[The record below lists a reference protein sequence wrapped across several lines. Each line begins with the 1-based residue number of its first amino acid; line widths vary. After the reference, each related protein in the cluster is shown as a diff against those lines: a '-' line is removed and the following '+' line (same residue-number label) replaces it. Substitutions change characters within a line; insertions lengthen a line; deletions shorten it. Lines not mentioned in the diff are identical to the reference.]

1 MNVKELTEVI
11 INNESFKVK
20 PLNINSFSVEFSEID
35 KTITLFVNHRKMAV
49 LHEKTI
55 DKYDELLTA
64 VNKLIHSWRV
74 Q

>member
-1 MNVKELTEVI
+1 MNTKELTEVI

-35 KTITLFVNHRKMAV
+35 MTITLFVNHRKTAV
-49 LHEKTI
+49 LYDKTI
-55 DKYDELLTA
+55 NKYDEILTA
-64 VNKLIHSWRV
+64 VNKIINGWRN

>member
-35 KTITLFVNHRKMAV
+35 KTITLFVNHRKTAV
-49 LHEKTI
+49 LYDKNV

-64 VNKLIHSWRV
+64 VNKLIHNWRV